1 MAVNQPIPRA
11 QPEGE
16 VCLRSHNSLATS
28 ESLIYLLLIVQ
39 VTHPVPRNKTNRNLK
54 VERSPKLARV
64 KFAVSHWISLNLCDD
79 ISDIDSYKLLQ
90 SSIESFGQL
99 QYTFASFDTVH
110 LVQLLQLINAR
121 DSEAAH
127 RVCVRDSS
135 SHFVYTSDLIEIFVA
150 SSLAL
155 LYTALSVYKS
165 VLMNVQL
172 YRECHQF
179 VYN

>member
-1 MAVNQPIPRA
+1 MQLVYIMMTYYKLQLFTGSQGIMAVNEPIPRA

-90 SSIESFGQL
+90 SSI
-99 QYTFASFDTVH
+99 ASFRSTLVH
-110 LVQLLQLINAR
+110 VRFVCQPHCPPIHCIQLLQLVTRQRRLSAAAR
-121 DSEAAH
+121 GG
-127 RVCVRDSS
+127 VRQ
-135 SHFVYTSDLIEIFVA
+135 LEIAPPTLFIQA
-150 SSLAL
+150 
-155 LYTALSVYKS
+155 T
-165 VLMNVQL
+165 
-172 YRECHQF
+172 
-179 VYN
+179 